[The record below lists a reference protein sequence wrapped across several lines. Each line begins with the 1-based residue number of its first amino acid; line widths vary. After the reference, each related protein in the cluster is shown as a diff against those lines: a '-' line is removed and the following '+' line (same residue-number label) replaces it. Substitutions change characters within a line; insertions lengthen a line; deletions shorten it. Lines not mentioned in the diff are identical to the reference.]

1 MKPLSGRRW
10 PKINPNTSR
19 DTVLFLI
26 GAFGFLHEVLAQTDR
41 QYVIFGSLALC
52 GLPLVLP
59 RREPPEP
66 PKPDPPAKRTPPKK
80 AAPRRRSDDRDA

>member
-1 MKPLSGRRW
+1 MKPLSGRQW
-10 PKINPNTSR
+10 PKINPNATR
-19 DTVLFLI
+19 DAVLFLI
-26 GAFGFLHEVLAQTDR
+26 GAFGFLHEVLSQTDR

-66 PKPDPPAKRTPPKK
+66 PKPPALPPTPKK
-80 AAPRRRSDDRDA
+80 RAPRRRRDDDQ